1 MSQRYAIRGVGLAGG
16 FGSGEAALLT
26 ALREGTGPLATVEVR
41 RGDRTVAVPAFLADP
56 APLQEYVARSAL
68 RRTDRFSRLA
78 MLGICQALAGADV
91 DRERLG
97 LIVGTGYG
105 ALTTTFKF
113 LDSVIE
119 EGDALA
125 SPMAFSN
132 SVHSAA
138 LSNASICLGIRGPGL
153 TVSQFE
159 LSVHTALLSAC
170 LWLAQGVV
178 DAVVCGGV
186 DEYHPMVGYCR
197 DRFFGE
203 ANQGPVAPFDFAR
216 QSAVVGEGASFLLLT
231 RDDGATPVYGYLDSV
246 QTGWLAAETPA
257 FAADAVCIVGA
268 DGHAQCGGL
277 YARHVPAGLPLAAYA
292 PVHGSFPA
300 APALD
305 LAIAAIGLKHG
316 RLPVCAGGMSPA
328 TLASTGIALAGQSIS
343 VLKIDR
349 DERYA
354 MARLSS

>member
-1 MSQRYAIRGVGLAGG
+1 MSVRYAIRGVGLAGG

-26 ALREGTGPLATVEVR
+26 ALREGMPPLPTVEVR
-41 RGDRTVAVPAFLADP
+41 RDDQLIAVPAYLADP
-56 APLQEYVARSAL
+56 TPLQDYVARSAL
-68 RRTDRFSRLA
+68 RRADRFSRLA

-125 SPMAFSN
+125 SPMTFSN

-138 LSNASICLGIRGPGL
+138 LSNTSICLGIRGPGL

-159 LSVHTALLSAC
+159 MSVHTALLSAC
-170 LWLAQGVV
+170 QWLAQGVV

-197 DRFFGE
+197 DRYFGD

-216 QSAVVGEGASFLLLT
+216 QSAVVGEGVGFLLLT
-231 RDDGATPVYGYLDSV
+231 RDDGPRPVYGYLDAV
-246 QTGWLAAETPA
+246 QSGWLGAETPN
-257 FAADAVCIVGA
+257 FATDAVCIVGA
-268 DGHAQCGGL
+268 DGHAQCGSAYG
-277 YARHVPAGLPLAAYA
+277 RHLPEGLPVTAYA
-292 PVHGSFPA
+292 PIYGSFPA
-300 APALD
+300 SPALD
-305 LAIAAIGLKHG
+305 VAIAAIGLKHG
-316 RLPVCAGGMSPA
+316 KLPIYAGADMDV
-328 TLASTGIALAGQSIS
+328 AGRQIS

-354 MARLSS
+354 LARVSS